1 MAVDGTFFETQ
12 SLYLLCLLFLKTTS
26 FTSRKQLTD
35 CHKNEKSS
43 LVLSD
48 HLKPSNFVC
57 NVGDIHH
64 MRLRRELTEEPSK
77 SGSAAAALEPSTV

>member
-1 MAVDGTFFETQ
+1 MSAFSQNNGVITVI
-12 SLYLLCLLFLKTTS
+12 Y
-26 FTSRKQLTD
+26 KQEEVNTD

-64 MRLRRELTEEPSK
+64 MRLRKELTEEPSK

>member
-1 MAVDGTFFETQ
+1 MAHPVFAVSAFSKNKRCDYSDLQAG
-12 SLYLLCLLFLKTTS
+12 SS
-26 FTSRKQLTD
+26 NTD

-48 HLKPSNFVC
+48 HLKPSIFVW

-64 MRLRRELTEEPSK
+64 MRLRREVTEEPS
-77 SGSAAAALEPSTV
+77 LVVQQLL